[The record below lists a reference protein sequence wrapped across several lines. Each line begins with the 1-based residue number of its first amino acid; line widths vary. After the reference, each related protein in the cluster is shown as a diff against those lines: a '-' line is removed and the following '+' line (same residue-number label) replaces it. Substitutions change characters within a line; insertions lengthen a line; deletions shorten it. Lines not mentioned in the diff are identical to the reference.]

1 MHDIVQAAEESH
13 IEAIKRLLVVYRS
26 TVENDLCFVEFEREI
41 EGLPGDYAPPRG
53 LLLLS
58 SVDGEPAGCIA
69 LAPVDDKTCEM
80 RRLFVRSK
88 FRGKGIGRSLVIEVI
103 HAARKIGYE
112 EIRLETLESMT
123 EAIELYNSLGFEI
136 TAVEPGAM
144 AMRMALT
151 AAKA

>member
-1 MHDIVQAAEESH
+1 MYKIVQAVEDPQ
-13 IEAIKRLLVVYRS
+13 IEAVKRLFVVYRS
-26 TVENDLCFVEFEREI
+26 TVDNDLCFIEFEREL

-53 LLLLS
+53 RLLLT

-80 RRLFVRSK
+80 RRLFVRTK
-88 FRGKGIGRSLVIEVI
+88 FRGEGIGRSLVIEVI

-112 EIRLETLESMT
+112 EIWLETLESMT

-136 TAVEPGAM
+136 TAVEPGAV
-144 AMRMALT
+144 AMKLSLT
-151 AAKA
+151 